1 MEEKTP
7 IKLAM
12 VSRLPKFGVRP
23 TTGVTSPLPNGTT
36 PSPQDSKTTPPARP
50 NGVVRA
56 SSFSLKWR
64 KDGGSTPTTPT
75 SFEDDACPKEG
86 GDKPKTQ
93 HSTWGRE
100 IKKPSPSTPKRV
112 RSSGSSESSTS
123 SPRAIPR
130 QVAKTSPKAGPR
142 QGQSASFS
150 GGPKLGQNG
159 ATDGSGQ
166 SGSGLVRPRASSSS
180 PRSSSRDSLSQSSDS
195 LKSLTLDNMVRSQS
209 FTHFKQIPSPTNL
222 PMARSFSFNR
232 AVELAKPLANTQLQ
246 PPRTNHIRPH
256 QLSNGRQ
263 GLGMGLG
270 LGTGLGGLQYP
281 RSLSSA
287 GSPSTTPSALK
298 KPLLPN
304 CVLNKP
310 SALGYRLTRPD
321 TVKQQKPLF
330 TGRVKGEVRAGGVG
344 DGDRAESPPLTLT
357 PDPLSDSDRTS
368 GGQLRGTGE
377 GLEDMSLSSASSL
390 SRGDT
395 SEEFLDDFNNLADG
409 DVPDN
414 RARGS
419 TATQTRLR
427 SFLNETMDW
436 NEMGLSG
443 RKEEVDILA
452 PERGDFLQGSSL
464 ELSPSNSSG
473 GTYMWDEEDLEPLG
487 PRTHPCES
495 YDDSDR
501 LNSMDILNNLDPLEP
516 ADLEDDDLML
526 DVDLPEDGSLRTQTA
541 VAPDAD
547 EMAHSDRSE
556 RGGRKGHWRRRQP
569 RWNGLDHF
577 HNDNRGP
584 VFQQY
589 EGYTCHGGFMVGP
602 RPLPPV
608 GRHDGYSGALDELT
622 LKHMAQDCSS
632 VKNKLLKL
640 KSLLQMEDG
649 GPELVKEGEE
659 VEEDNST
666 TIQLEELM
674 KEVRELR
681 EELRDKDRTI
691 TQLTRQQ
698 QASAHVDQPGSCH
711 CHQGAPSLEE
721 DRQTHQDK
729 ATQTPWRGQGNSH
742 AEGERERGRERE
754 TPEIPHSPPCP
765 QLPPERCC
773 FVKQLHIIRQL
784 QILQPS
790 SPSHHEHLTQER
802 LVKTALTE
810 GHSDPQRRR
819 SRGDGSPCT
828 DSDRPARSPAMGV
841 DTPPVP
847 NPDELS
853 VLLSTQLNINDR
865 EGPGTTPSPTQW
877 LPAASSPATGALSRP
892 DGGPRA
898 SPEGPGCPRV
908 LQRPRLHKRVSVPA
922 LPQRYT
928 NGSLLRSSSVGLL
941 ANHRTKQLPPPS
953 RGLPCFNSGP
963 QAVGPYL
970 GRGVLAQPRTLGVRR
985 DLESTSPPS
994 LEMLDLGLLR
1004 TRVLVPPILSRL
1016 PKPKIH

>member
-23 TTGVTSPLPNGTT
+23 TAGVTSPLPNGTT

-75 SFEDDACPKEG
+75 SLEDDACPKEG

-112 RSSGSSESSTS
+112 RRSGSSESSTS

-130 QVAKTSPKAGPR
+130 QAAKTSPKAG
-142 QGQSASFS
+142 
-150 GGPKLGQNG
+150 
-159 ATDGSGQ
+159 
-166 SGSGLVRPRASSSS
+166 SSS

-232 AVELAKPLANTQLQ
+232 AVELAKPLANTQ
-246 PPRTNHIRPH
+246 
-256 QLSNGRQ
+256 
-263 GLGMGLG
+263 
-270 LGTGLGGLQYP
+270 
-281 RSLSSA
+281 SLSSA

-298 KPLLPN
+298 KTLLPN

-310 SALGYRLTRPD
+310 SALGYRLTRPGQ
-321 TVKQQKPLF
+321 VKQQKPLF

-414 RARGS
+414 RTRGS

-436 NEMGLSG
+436 NEMSLSV
-443 RKEEVDILA
+443 KCT
-452 PERGDFLQGSSL
+452 RGDFLQGSSL

-526 DVDLPEDGSLRTQTA
+526 DVDLPEDGSLRTQTT
-541 VAPDAD
+541 VAPGTVIASFIFPQ
-547 EMAHSDRSE
+547 AWCS
-556 RGGRKGHWRRRQP
+556 
-569 RWNGLDHF
+569 
-577 HNDNRGP
+577 
-584 VFQQY
+584 
-589 EGYTCHGGFMVGP
+589 
-602 RPLPPV
+602 
-608 GRHDGYSGALDELT
+608 LT
-622 LKHMAQDCSS
+622 LM
-632 VKNKLLKL
+632 
-640 KSLLQMEDG
+640 
-649 GPELVKEGEE
+649 
-659 VEEDNST
+659 
-666 TIQLEELM
+666 I
-674 KEVRELR
+674 
-681 EELRDKDRTI
+681 
-691 TQLTRQQ
+691 
-698 QASAHVDQPGSCH
+698 GS
-711 CHQGAPSLEE
+711 
-721 DRQTHQDK
+721 
-729 ATQTPWRGQGNSH
+729 
-742 AEGERERGRERE
+742 
-754 TPEIPHSPPCP
+754 
-765 QLPPERCC
+765 
-773 FVKQLHIIRQL
+773 L

-828 DSDRPARSPAMGV
+828 DSDRPARSPARGV

-847 NPDELS
+847 NPDKLS

-865 EGPGTTPSPTQW
+865 EG
-877 LPAASSPATGALSRP
+877 SPATGALSRP
-892 DGGPRA
+892 D
-898 SPEGPGCPRV
+898 EGY
-908 LQRPRLHKRVSVPA
+908 A
-922 LPQRYT
+922 
-928 NGSLLRSSSVGLL
+928 NGSLLRSGSVGLL

-963 QAVGPYL
+963 QAVGPSL
-970 GRGVLAQPRTLGVRR
+970 GRGVLAQPCTLGVRR
-985 DLESTSPPS
+985 DLGSTSPPS

-1004 TRVLVPPILSRL
+1004 ARVLVPPILSRL

>member
-36 PSPQDSKTTPPARP
+36 PSPQDSKTTPQARP

-75 SFEDDACPKEG
+75 SLEDDACPKEG

-166 SGSGLVRPRASSSS
+166 SGLVRPRASSSS
-180 PRSSSRDSLSQSSDS
+180 PHSSSRDSLSQSSDS

-270 LGTGLGGLQYP
+270 LGTGLGG
-281 RSLSSA
+281 
-287 GSPSTTPSALK
+287 ALK

-321 TVKQQKPLF
+321 QVKQQKPLF

-436 NEMGLSG
+436 NEMSLSG
-443 RKEEVDILA
+443 KQKKKKTPAEILSSFEVGVRTALDILP
-452 PERGDFLQGSSL
+452 PERADFLQGSSL

-501 LNSMDILNNLDPLEP
+501 LNSMVSQRLVCPRAPNSYTRKHPY
-516 ADLEDDDLML
+516 
-526 DVDLPEDGSLRTQTA
+526 LPGCFFLFSSR
-541 VAPDAD
+541 
-547 EMAHSDRSE
+547 
-556 RGGRKGHWRRRQP
+556 
-569 RWNGLDHF
+569 
-577 HNDNRGP
+577 
-584 VFQQY
+584 
-589 EGYTCHGGFMVGP
+589 C
-602 RPLPPV
+602 
-608 GRHDGYSGALDELT
+608 SGAIGSGMFNELNDGD
-622 LKHMAQDCSS
+622 LKQ
-632 VKNKLLKL
+632 LI
-640 KSLLQMEDG
+640 SLCVLG
-649 GPELVKEGEE
+649 
-659 VEEDNST
+659 
-666 TIQLEELM
+666 
-674 KEVRELR
+674 REL
-681 EELRDKDRTI
+681 
-691 TQLTRQQ
+691 
-698 QASAHVDQPGSCH
+698 S
-711 CHQGAPSLEE
+711 
-721 DRQTHQDK
+721 
-729 ATQTPWRGQGNSH
+729 
-742 AEGERERGRERE
+742 
-754 TPEIPHSPPCP
+754 
-765 QLPPERCC
+765 
-773 FVKQLHIIRQL
+773 
-784 QILQPS
+784 
-790 SPSHHEHLTQER
+790 
-802 LVKTALTE
+802 
-810 GHSDPQRRR
+810 
-819 SRGDGSPCT
+819 GD
-828 DSDRPARSPAMGV
+828 
-841 DTPPVP
+841 
-847 NPDELS
+847 
-853 VLLSTQLNINDR
+853 
-865 EGPGTTPSPTQW
+865 
-877 LPAASSPATGALSRP
+877 
-892 DGGPRA
+892 
-898 SPEGPGCPRV
+898 
-908 LQRPRLHKRVSVPA
+908 
-922 LPQRYT
+922 
-928 NGSLLRSSSVGLL
+928 
-941 ANHRTKQLPPPS
+941 ANCS
-953 RGLPCFNSGP
+953 EW
-963 QAVGPYL
+963 V
-970 GRGVLAQPRTLGVRR
+970 
-985 DLESTSPPS
+985 
-994 LEMLDLGLLR
+994 
-1004 TRVLVPPILSRL
+1004 
-1016 PKPKIH
+1016 

>member
-75 SFEDDACPKEG
+75 SLEDDACPKEG

-112 RSSGSSESSTS
+112 RRSGSSESSTS

-130 QVAKTSPKAGPR
+130 QAAKTSPKAGPR
-142 QGQSASFS
+142 QGQSTSFS

-159 ATDGSGQ
+159 ATDFSGQ
-166 SGSGLVRPRASSSS
+166 LGSGLVRPRASSSS

-310 SALGYRLTRPD
+310 SALGYRLTRPGQ
-321 TVKQQKPLF
+321 VKQQKPLF

-344 DGDRAESPPLTLT
+344 DRDRAESPPLTLT

-414 RARGS
+414 RTRGS

-436 NEMGLSG
+436 NEMSLSG
-443 RKEEVDILA
+443 RKEEVGVRTALDILP

-501 LNSMDILNNLDPLEP
+501 LNSMDILNNLEP

-526 DVDLPEDGSLRTQTA
+526 DVDLPEDGSLRTQTT

-649 GPELVKEGEE
+649 GPEVVKED
-659 VEEDNST
+659 EEDNST
-666 TIQLEELM
+666 TIQMEELM

-698 QASAHVDQPGSCH
+698 QVPGSCH
-711 CHQGAPSLEE
+711 CHQRAPSLE

-742 AEGERERGRERE
+742 A
-754 TPEIPHSPPCP
+754 
-765 QLPPERCC
+765 
-773 FVKQLHIIRQL
+773 L

-828 DSDRPARSPAMGV
+828 DSDRPARSPARGV

-847 NPDELS
+847 NPDKLS

-865 EGPGTTPSPTQW
+865 EGPGTNPSPTQG

-892 DGGPRA
+892 DEGQRA

-922 LPQRYT
+922 LPQRYA
-928 NGSLLRSSSVGLL
+928 NGSLLRSGSVGLL

-963 QAVGPYL
+963 QAVGPSL
-970 GRGVLAQPRTLGVRR
+970 GRGVLAQPCTLGVRR
-985 DLESTSPPS
+985 DLGSTSPPS

-1004 TRVLVPPILSRL
+1004 ARVLVPPILSRL

>member
-23 TTGVTSPLPNGTT
+23 TAGVTSPLPNGTT

-75 SFEDDACPKEG
+75 SLEDDACPKEG

-112 RSSGSSESSTS
+112 RRSGSSESSTS

-130 QVAKTSPKAGPR
+130 QAAKTSPKAGPR
-142 QGQSASFS
+142 QGQSTSFS

-159 ATDGSGQ
+159 ATDFTGQ

-298 KPLLPN
+298 KTLLPN

-310 SALGYRLTRPD
+310 SALGYRLTRPGQ
-321 TVKQQKPLF
+321 VKQQKPLF

-414 RARGS
+414 RTRGS

-436 NEMGLSG
+436 NEMSLSG
-443 RKEEVDILA
+443 RKEEVGVRTALDILP

-526 DVDLPEDGSLRTQTA
+526 DVDLPEDGSLRTQTT

-649 GPELVKEGEE
+649 GPEVVKED
-659 VEEDNST
+659 EEDNST
-666 TIQLEELM
+666 TIQMEELM

-681 EELRDKDRTI
+681 EELRDKDRTV

-698 QASAHVDQPGSCH
+698 QVSAHADQPGSCH
-711 CHQGAPSLEE
+711 CHQRAPSLE

-729 ATQTPWRGQGNSH
+729 ATQTPWRGQGTSH
-742 AEGERERGRERE
+742 AGV
-754 TPEIPHSPPCP
+754 PPAPFLSPW
-765 QLPPERCC
+765 QSQYQGPPRT
-773 FVKQLHIIRQL
+773 
-784 QILQPS
+784 S
-790 SPSHHEHLTQER
+790 M
-802 LVKTALTE
+802 
-810 GHSDPQRRR
+810 PQRRQ
-819 SRGDGSPCT
+819 SESLTQPP
-828 DSDRPARSPAMGV
+828 SDPLTYPSVSFSAPLNYPVSL
-841 DTPPVP
+841 PPLTC
-847 NPDELS
+847 LS
-853 VLLSTQLNINDR
+853 LSLLS
-865 EGPGTTPSPTQW
+865 S
-877 LPAASSPATGALSRP
+877 
-892 DGGPRA
+892 
-898 SPEGPGCPRV
+898 
-908 LQRPRLHKRVSVPA
+908 
-922 LPQRYT
+922 
-928 NGSLLRSSSVGLL
+928 
-941 ANHRTKQLPPPS
+941 
-953 RGLPCFNSGP
+953 FNMIYP
-963 QAVGPYL
+963 L
-970 GRGVLAQPRTLGVRR
+970 TL
-985 DLESTSPPS
+985 EFS
-994 LEMLDLGLLR
+994 
-1004 TRVLVPPILSRL
+1004 
-1016 PKPKIH
+1016 

>member
-64 KDGGSTPTTPT
+64 KDGGSTPATPT
-75 SFEDDACPKEG
+75 SLEDDACPKEG

-246 PPRTNHIRPH
+246 PPRVNHIRPH

-287 GSPSTTPSALK
+287 ASPSTTPSALK

-310 SALGYRLTRPD
+310 SALGYRLTRPGQ
-321 TVKQQKPLF
+321 VKQQKPLF

-414 RARGS
+414 RTRGS

-443 RKEEVDILA
+443 RKEEVGVRTALDILP

-526 DVDLPEDGSLRTQTA
+526 DVDLPEDGSLRTQTV

-547 EMAHSDRSE
+547 EMTHSDHSE

-698 QASAHVDQPGSCH
+698 QASAHADQPGSCH
-711 CHQGAPSLEE
+711 CHQRAPSLEE

-742 AEGERERGRERE
+742 AQEGERERGRERERE

-765 QLPPERCC
+765 QLPPESCC
-773 FVKQLHIIRQL
+773 FVNQLHIIRQGVL
-784 QILQPS
+784 PAPFL
-790 SPSHHEHLTQER
+790 SPWQSQYQGPPRT
-802 LVKTALTE
+802 
-810 GHSDPQRRR
+810 SMPQRRQR
-819 SRGDGSPCT
+819 MEHVVHYIT
-828 DSDRPARSPAMGV
+828 DKACFKYYS
-841 DTPPVP
+841 
-847 NPDELS
+847 
-853 VLLSTQLNINDR
+853 
-865 EGPGTTPSPTQW
+865 
-877 LPAASSPATGALSRP
+877 LPAPAT
-892 DGGPRA
+892 
-898 SPEGPGCPRV
+898 
-908 LQRPRLHKRVSVPA
+908 
-922 LPQRYT
+922 T
-928 NGSLLRSSSVGLL
+928 
-941 ANHRTKQLPPPS
+941 
-953 RGLPCFNSGP
+953 
-963 QAVGPYL
+963 
-970 GRGVLAQPRTLGVRR
+970 
-985 DLESTSPPS
+985 STSPRK
-994 LEMLDLGLLR
+994 D
-1004 TRVLVPPILSRL
+1004 
-1016 PKPKIH
+1016 

>member
-1 MEEKTP
+1 MEEKAP
-7 IKLAM
+7 IKPAM

-23 TTGVTSPLPNGTT
+23 ASPLPNGTT
-36 PSPQDSKTTPPARP
+36 QPTPPPQDGKTTPPARP

-75 SFEDDACPKEG
+75 SPEGDACPKEG

-93 HSTWGRE
+93 HSTWGKE
-100 IKKPSPSTPKRV
+100 IKKPSASTPKQV
-112 RSSGSSESSTS
+112 RRSGSSVSSTS

-130 QVAKTSPKAGPR
+130 QPEKNSPKAGPR
-142 QGQSASFS
+142 QGQSTSLS
-150 GGPKLGQNG
+150 GGSKLGQNG
-159 ATDGSGQ
+159 ATDCSGR
-166 SGSGLVRPRASSSS
+166 SVSGLVRLRASSSS

-246 PPRTNHIRPH
+246 PPRTNHIKPH
-256 QLSNGRQ
+256 QLSNGRL
-263 GLGMGLG
+263 GLGMGLS
-270 LGTGLGGLQYP
+270 LGTSLGGLQYP

-287 GSPSTTPSALK
+287 CSPSTTPSGLK

-310 SALGYRLTRPD
+310 SALGYRLTRPGQ
-321 TVKQQKPLF
+321 VKQQKPLF

-344 DGDRAESPPLTLT
+344 EGDRAESPPLTLT

-395 SEEFLDDFNNLADG
+395 SEEFLDDFDNLADG

-414 RARGS
+414 RTRGS
-419 TATQTRLR
+419 IATQTRLR

-436 NEMGLSG
+436 DGMGLSG
-443 RKEEVDILA
+443 RKEEVGVRTALGILP
-452 PERGDFLQGSSL
+452 PERGDFLQGSSQ

-501 LNSMDILNNLDPLEP
+501 LNSMDILNNLEP

-526 DVDLPEDGSLRTQTA
+526 DVDLPEDGSLRTQTT

-547 EMAHSDRSE
+547 GMAHFDCSE
-556 RGGRKGHWRRRQP
+556 RVGRKGHWRRRQP

-589 EGYTCHGGFMVGP
+589 DGYTCHGGFMVGP

-608 GRHDGYSGALDELT
+608 GRHDGYSGALDEIT

-649 GPELVKEGEE
+649 GPEVVEEG
-659 VEEDNST
+659 EEDNST
-666 TIQLEELM
+666 TLQLEELM

-681 EELRDKDRTI
+681 EELRNKERTI
-691 TQLTRQQ
+691 TQLTLQQ
-698 QASAHVDQPGSCH
+698 QAPAHDDQPGRCH
-711 CHQGAPSLEE
+711 CHQRAPSLGG
-721 DRQTHQDK
+721 DRQTHHDK

-742 AEGERERGRERE
+742 A
-754 TPEIPHSPPCP
+754 P
-765 QLPPERCC
+765 
-773 FVKQLHIIRQL
+773 

-828 DSDRPARSPAMGV
+828 DSERPTRSLARGV

-853 VLLSTQLNINDR
+853 VLLSTQLNIHDR
-865 EGPGTTPSPTQW
+865 EGPGTTPSPTQG
-877 LPAASSPATGALSRP
+877 LPASSSPATGALSRP
-892 DGGPRA
+892 VGGQQA

-908 LQRPRLHKRVSVPA
+908 LQRPRLHKPVSVPA
-922 LPQRYT
+922 LPQRYA
-928 NGSLLRSSSVGLL
+928 NGSLLQSGSAGLL
-941 ANHRTKQLPPPS
+941 ANNRIKQLPPPS

-963 QAVGPYL
+963 QAVGPSL

-985 DLESTSPPS
+985 DLGSTSPPS
-994 LEMLDLGLLR
+994 PSLEMPDLGLLR
-1004 TRVLVPPILSRL
+1004 ARVLVPPSLSRL